1 MKRKIVSFFCCFAL
15 VVALTACGED
25 VTLSNFETDSEIS
38 SISDD
43 LTVENDLYRLEWNS
57 NNNGVNI
64 VELQTG
70 EKWGTTPES
79 ANGEQ
84 FDEFGMPIKKH
95 PQVESVLLLK
105 YLNLET
111 NTEETLN
118 SYTDA
123 VGMGRVSCTEID
135 NGLRVEFYFDEAEF
149 MIPVEYRL
157 REDSVNIS
165 VDTEKIQEG
174 SNQLLQISLAPF
186 FCSAENDTD
195 GSYLF
200 VPSGSGALVATDTV
214 AGTNQIYSASVYGE
228 DLSIEKEALIST
240 TESVRLPVYGAYS
253 NGKAS
258 FAVIEE
264 GADSAE
270 ITVNAGSQA
279 LGYSAVYATFRMRGF
294 TDHTAELY
302 SSIKVQNV
310 IYSKSMINTRLSVSF
325 YPLSGEKAGYSG
337 MAAAYRN
344 YLVEK
349 CGMPASSDRE
359 RLNLTLIGGSMITKS
374 FLGIPYQS
382 IYASTTVS
390 QAKDIISDLCE
401 KIEYG
406 DFSVKLKGFG
416 QSGIDEGKVGG
427 GFALNKDLGSK
438 KELKQLMEVCNHH
451 DIDLYM
457 DFDVIRYQSS
467 GGGFSVSF
475 DPAINAGEQKAAQYH
490 YNIAVKKPL
499 KDTLYYLLSPSKITK
514 AVDKLIEKNKKL
526 NFPGVSLDTL
536 SSVSYSDYA
545 DKNSSDFYAKS
556 KMADTAM
563 QAIEKVK
570 SNGIRFSAGSANMYA
585 AVNADIIT
593 EAPTVSSKEYVFY
606 ADVPFY
612 EMVFG
617 GAVPMACESINLSS
631 DPQKQILRA
640 VESGTGLNYTV
651 MNCWDN
657 SLIDANFP
665 LFYTGVY
672 DYIQDDIVN
681 AVNGLAEYYDKIGNA
696 HIKTHSITESGLR
709 ETVFDNGTVV
719 YVNYGNDPL
728 LTPNGQEVAA
738 MGYLISEELL

>member
-1 MKRKIVSFFCCFAL
+1 MKKKIVSFFCCFAL
-15 VVALTACGED
+15 IATLTACGGN
-25 VTLSNFETDSEIS
+25 VTLSNFKKDSKIS
-38 SISDD
+38 SISSD
-43 LTVENDLYRLEWNS
+43 LTVENDLYRLEWNG

-64 VELQTG
+64 IELQTG
-70 EKWGTTPES
+70 EKWGITPES
-79 ANGEQ
+79 TNGEQ

-105 YLNLET
+105 YLNIEN
-111 NTEETLN
+111 NTEETIN
-118 SYTDA
+118 SYADA

-157 REDSVNIS
+157 REDSLNIS
-165 VDTEKIQEG
+165 VDTKKIQEG

-195 GSYLF
+195 GAYLF

-214 AGTNQIYSASVYGE
+214 SGTNQIYSASVYGE

-258 FAVIEE
+258 LAVIEE

-270 ITVNAGSQA
+270 ITVNAGSKT

-294 TDHTAELY
+294 TNHIAELY
-302 SSIKVQNV
+302 SSEKVENV
-310 IYSKSMINTRLSVSF
+310 IYSKAMIDTPLSISF
-325 YPLSGEKAGYSG
+325 YPLSGENAGYSG
-337 MAAAYRN
+337 MAATYRN
-344 YLVEK
+344 YLIEK
-349 CGMPASSDRE
+349 CGMTASSDRE
-359 RLNLTLIGGSMITKS
+359 RLNLTLIGGTMITQS
-374 FLGIPYQS
+374 FLGIPYKS
-382 IYASTTVS
+382 IYEATTVS
-390 QAKDIISDLCE
+390 QAEDIINGISE
-401 KIEYG
+401 KIENA

-416 QSGIDEGKVGG
+416 QSGIDEGKIGG
-427 GFALNKDLGSK
+427 GFAINGELGSK
-438 KELKQLMEVCNHH
+438 KELKQLIEACNNN

-457 DFDVIRYQSS
+457 DFDVIRYKSS
-467 GGGFSVSF
+467 GSGFSVNF
-475 DPAINAGEQKAAQYH
+475 DSAINAGKQKAIQYH
-490 YNIAVKKPL
+490 YNVAVRNKL
-499 KDTLYYLLSPSKITK
+499 EDTLYYLLSPSKITE
-514 AVDKLIEKNKKL
+514 AVDKLIEKNEKL

-545 DKNSSDFYAKS
+545 DKDSPDFYAKS
-556 KMADTAM
+556 KTADTAM
-563 QAIEKVK
+563 KQIEKVK
-570 SNGIRFSAGSANMYA
+570 SKGIRFSAGSANMYA
-585 AVNADIIT
+585 AINADIIT
-593 EAPTVSSKEYVFY
+593 EAPTVSSDEYIFY

-617 GAVPMACESINLSS
+617 GAVPMVCESVNLSA

-651 MNCWDN
+651 MNSWDN
-657 SLIDANFP
+657 SLIDSNFP

-672 DYIQDDIVN
+672 NYIQDDIVN
-681 AVNGLAEYYDKIGNA
+681 AVKSLAEYYDKIGNA
-696 HIKTHSITESGLR
+696 HIKKHSITESGLR

-719 YVNYGNDPL
+719 YVNYSDMPL
-728 LTPNGQEVAA
+728 LTSKGQEVAA